1 LLTEALNNMDAVF
14 AAQVNPDPTDNRFAQ
29 WRLARSQLVDQ
40 FLAVNGTGASSTFAN
55 VAIPKFIPT
64 LIDVT
69 RAQLFSQCPTTF
81 AAPNTRCAWARDQ
94 LTTELG
100 NVMHGPTFA
109 ATMDVLD
116 AVRRD
121 TSSRQQM
128 GNLLQ
133 YLLDSASQNDA
144 LPSMLATAND
154 IVQVM
159 KDDTNLVP
167 LYNAL
172 ASAFEPTVT
181 NAQGQITQKSV
192 IDAQLSLLGRISGR
206 AYDTSGNEICS
217 AELDPNQVLTLALSN
232 LVTPLPGSN
241 GQSNETPLQA
251 IMDVIGDVNRAD
263 PSQAGEYAGADYANI
278 SNEVSDFL
286 LNPTNGLEQ
295 FYAIVRQGTVQE

>member
-1 LLTEALNNMDAVF
+1 
-14 AAQVNPDPTDNRFAQ
+14 
-29 WRLARSQLVDQ
+29 
-40 FLAVNGTGASSTFAN
+40 
-55 VAIPKFIPT
+55 
-64 LIDVT
+64 
-69 RAQLFSQCPTTF
+69 
-81 AAPNTRCAWARDQ
+81 
-94 LTTELG
+94 
-100 NVMHGPTFA
+100 
-109 ATMDVLD
+109 
-116 AVRRD
+116 
-121 TSSRQQM
+121 
-128 GNLLQ
+128 
-133 YLLDSASQNDA
+133 
-144 LPSMLATAND
+144 
-154 IVQVM
+154 
-159 KDDTNLVP
+159 
-167 LYNAL
+167 
-172 ASAFEPTVT
+172 
-181 NAQGQITQKSV
+181 V